1 MCEPVIMSK
10 LAEFREQA
18 WQAFEETGLP
28 TTRQEEWKYTSLAR
42 LGSVLGEAWWTPAAP
57 SSLSSAEIE
66 DLVIPNLDAWR
77 VIFADGRL
85 VEGTSSLPEGV
96 SLTPLSGLL
105 STDGERAVTAL
116 QWDAQ
121 APLFNGAVAANSALA
136 QEGVCLCVAD
146 GVKLGKPVYV
156 LHVNGNPGAAH
167 LRHGLWLGDR
177 AEAHVIEHYA
187 GTNETPGLTH
197 AVTLVHLG
205 EGAQLSHD
213 RLQDE
218 SLKQFHL
225 GRLDVT
231 QGRDS
236 SFTSHA
242 IALGASL
249 SRLDIAVDLAG
260 TGAVCTLNGLYMPT
274 GRQHCDQHTQIDHR
288 AAHCRSRENYRGVLD
303 GRAHGVF
310 NGKVVVHKDASGTDS
325 AQSNANLLLSDKAE
339 IDAKPELVIHHDDV
353 KAAHGCTVGQL
364 DDKQLFYLKSRGI
377 SEDQARQ
384 MLTFAFADEVLTGIS
399 QLPLRRF
406 IEKAAF
412 SKLPLGMD
420 AEAMLG

>member
-1 MCEPVIMSK
+1 MPK
-10 LAEFREQA
+10 LAEFRKEAWDAFEQA
-18 WQAFEETGLP
+18 GLP

-57 SSLSSAEIE
+57 TSLSAEDIE
-66 DLVIPNLDAWR
+66 GFAVPDLDTWR
-77 VIFADGRL
+77 VVFADGRL
-85 VEGTSSLPEGV
+85 VEGASSLPEGV
-96 SLTPLSGLL
+96 SLTPLSELI
-105 STDGERAVTAL
+105 STNGEQAATAL
-116 QWDAQ
+116 QWQADA
-121 APLFNGAVAANSALA
+121 ALFNATVAANSALA
-136 QEGVCLCVAD
+136 EDGLCLCIAD
-146 GVKLGKPVYV
+146 GFKLDRPVYM
-156 LHVNGNPGAAH
+156 LHVNSNPGAAH
-167 LRHGLWLGDR
+167 LRHGLWLGSQ

-187 GTNETPGLTH
+187 GVNEEPGLTH

-205 EGAQLSHD
+205 KGAQLSHD

-231 QGRDS
+231 QLRDS
-236 SFTSHA
+236 HFISHA
-242 IALGASL
+242 VALGASL
-249 SRLDIAVDLAG
+249 SRLDIVVDLSD
-260 TGAVCTLNGLYMPT
+260 TGAACTLNGLYMPT
-274 GRQHCDQHTQIDHR
+274 GRQHCDHHTQIDHR
-288 AAHCRSRENYRGVLD
+288 AAHCSSRESYRGVLD

-310 NGKVVVHKDASGTDS
+310 NGKIVVHAGASGTDS

-384 MLTFAFADEVLTGIS
+384 MLTFAFADEVLTGIGHR
-399 QLPLRRF
+399 PLRRF
-406 IEKAAF
+406 IERAAF
-412 SKLPLGMD
+412 SKLPLNMD
-420 AEAMLG
+420 AEILVA

>member
-1 MCEPVIMSK
+1 MPDISAV
-10 LAEFREQA
+10 REQA

-42 LGSVLGEAWWTPAAP
+42 LGSVLGEAWWTPASA
-57 SSLSSAEIE
+57 SSLSATDIE
-66 DLVIPNLDAWR
+66 ALAIPSLDAWR
-77 VIFADGRL
+77 VVFADGRL
-85 VEGTSSLPEGV
+85 VEGISSLPEGV
-96 SLTPLSGLL
+96 NLAPLSELL
-105 STDGERAVTAL
+105 STDGEQAATAL

-121 APLFNGAVAANSALA
+121 AALYNGAVAVNSALA
-136 QEGVCLCVAD
+136 EDGICLCLAD
-146 GVKLGKPVYV
+146 GVKLDRPLYV
-156 LHVNGNPGAAH
+156 LHVNSNPGAAH
-167 LRHGLWLGDR
+167 LRHGLWLGR
-177 AEAHVIEHYA
+177 GACAHIIEHYA
-187 GTNETPGLTH
+187 GANEAPGLTH
-197 AVTLVHLG
+197 AVTLMHLA
-205 EGAQLSHD
+205 EGSQLSHD

-260 TGAVCTLNGLYMPT
+260 TGAACTLNGLYMPT
-274 GRQHCDQHTQIDHR
+274 GRQHCDHHTQIDHH

-310 NGKVVVHKDASGTDS
+310 NGKVVVHKGASGTDS

-399 QLPLRRF
+399 QFPLRRF